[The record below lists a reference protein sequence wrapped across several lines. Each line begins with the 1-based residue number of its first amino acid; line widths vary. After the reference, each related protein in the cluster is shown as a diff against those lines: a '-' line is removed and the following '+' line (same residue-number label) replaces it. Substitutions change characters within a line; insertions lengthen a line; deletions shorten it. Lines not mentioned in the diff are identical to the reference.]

1 MFIYLYF
8 SCEYKKY
15 SIFFKYIFTAGAKEI
30 KEMNN
35 YKINIYSKNL
45 NRQ

>member
-1 MFIYLYF
+1 MNIKNIVF
-8 SCEYKKY
+8 
-15 SIFFKYIFTAGAKEI
+15 FFKYSFTTGAKEI
-30 KEMNN
+30 KEMYN